1 LEFFVNDQ
9 NQICN
14 APPALRRRRSYC
26 WLPVALLEPG
36 MVLAKP
42 LSRGMGRVATI
53 LLAAGSRI
61 TSSTIA
67 QIINKGIESV
77 AVQTSVRL
85 NEEDY
90 VASIAQYEERL
101 HQIFG
106 DSPDDDCAGLLAALI
121 AEGPDAD

>member
-1 LEFFVNDQ
+1 
-9 NQICN
+9 
-14 APPALRRRRSYC
+14 
-26 WLPVALLEPG
+26 
-36 MVLAKP
+36 
-42 LSRGMGRVATI
+42 MGRIATI

-85 NEEDY
+85 SEEAY
-90 VASIAQYEERL
+90 VASVAQYEARL

-106 DSPDDDCAGLLAALI
+106 DSPDQDCTALFEALL